1 MMLHQ
6 LFSIILTALAAL
18 VWGLLLGGLSR
29 MVTARIHG
37 RIGPRVSQNF
47 IDLWKLFR
55 KRTSIHHGTMF
66 WMAPMFRLTGGI
78 GVLLLV
84 PLVVGGTVVV
94 NMSFSGDLLMVLY
107 FMFFGCLGMALGAG
121 DSGQP
126 YAVIAVSRGLSQ
138 MSSYELSFSAAV
150 LVLAAGIG
158 TLSIEDIVA
167 SQQGGMLSWHVFR
180 FPFAS
185 AAALITFLPMQ
196 MAYPF
201 SIVLAPQEIPI
212 GPPTE
217 YSSRFLSLMF
227 SGRAIFGV
235 AKLVLFVNLF
245 FGGASNWVT
254 LLLKT
259 FLLYMFPVFVSPVF
273 PRFRTEQRI
282 RFLWFVPTALAAV
295 DLVRVMVAG

>member
-1 MMLHQ
+1 MLP
-6 LFSIILTALAAL
+6 LLASIAVTSIAAL
-18 VWGLLLGGLSR
+18 VWGLLLGGISR
-29 MVTARIHG
+29 TVRARIHG
-37 RIGPRVSQNF
+37 RIGPRVTQNF
-47 IDLWKLFR
+47 IDMWKLFR
-55 KRTSIHHGTMF
+55 KKTSIHHGTMF
-66 WMAPMFRLTGGI
+66 WLAPMFRLAGAI

-84 PLVVGGTVVV
+84 PLVVGNTVLV
-94 NMSFSGDLLMVLY
+94 NMSFAGDLMLVVY

-121 DSGQP
+121 DSGHP
-126 YAVIAVSRGLSQ
+126 YAVIAVSRGLAQ

-150 LVLAAGIG
+150 LVIAFGLK
-158 TLSIEDIVA
+158 TLNIQEIVQA
-167 SQQGGMLSWHVFR
+167 QQHGLFSWNIFR

-235 AKLVLFVNLF
+235 AKLVLFVNLL
-245 FGGASNWVT
+245 FGGASSWPA
-254 LLLKT
+254 LLIKT

-273 PRFRTEQRI
+273 PRFRTEQSI
-282 RFLWFVPTALAAV
+282 RFLWFVPTSLAVV
-295 DLVRVMVAG
+295 DLIRIMVM

>member
-1 MMLHQ
+1 MLR
-6 LFSIILTALAAL
+6 LLISVALTGAGAL
-18 VWGLLLGGLSR
+18 VWGLLLGGISR

-37 RIGPRVSQNF
+37 RIGPRVQQNF

-55 KRTSIHHGTMF
+55 KKTSIHHGTMF
-66 WMAPMFRLTGGI
+66 WLAPMFRLAGAT
-78 GVLLLV
+78 GVLVLV
-84 PLVVGGTVVV
+84 PLVVGGTVVT
-94 NMSFSGDLLMVLY
+94 NLSFSGDLLLVVY

-121 DSGQP
+121 DSGHP
-126 YAVIAVSRGLSQ
+126 YAVIAVSRGLAQ
-138 MSSYELSFSAAV
+138 MSSYELSFSVAV
-150 LVLAAGIG
+150 LVLAAGLG
-158 TLSIEDIVA
+158 TLSISEIVA
-167 SQQGGMLSWHVFR
+167 SQQHGLLSWNVFR
-180 FPFAS
+180 FPFAT

-245 FGGASNWVT
+245 FGGASSWPI
-254 LLLKT
+254 LLMKT
-259 FLLYMFPVFVSPVF
+259 FLLYMYPVFVSSVF
-273 PRFRTEQRI
+273 PRFRTEQSI
-282 RFLWFVPTALAAV
+282 RFLWIVPTSLAAI
-295 DLVRVMVAG
+295 DLARVMIG

>member
-1 MMLHQ
+1 MIVL
-6 LFSIILTALAAL
+6 LISIIATSLAAL
-18 VWGLLLGGLSR
+18 AWGLLLGGISR
-29 MVTARIHG
+29 VFTARIHG
-37 RIGPRVSQNF
+37 RMGPRLTQNF

-55 KRTSIHHGTMF
+55 KKSSIHHGTMF
-66 WMAPMFRLTGGI
+66 WLAPMFRITGGI

-84 PLVVGGTVVV
+84 PLIAGNTLIV
-94 NMSFSGDLLMVLY
+94 NMSFSGDLLLVVY

-121 DSGQP
+121 DSGHP

-138 MSSYELSFSAAV
+138 MSSYELSFSAVV
-150 LVLAAGIG
+150 LVIAAGLK
-158 TLSIEDIVA
+158 TLSIEDIVMA
-167 SQQGGMLSWHVFR
+167 QQGSILNWNLFR
-180 FPFAS
+180 YPFAT

-217 YSSRFLSLMF
+217 YSSRFLSFMF
-227 SGRAIFGV
+227 SGRALFGV

-245 FGGASNWVT
+245 FGGASGWLS
-254 LLLKT
+254 LLVKT

-273 PRFRTEQRI
+273 PRFRTEQSV
-282 RFLWFVPTALAAV
+282 RFLWLVPTSLALI
-295 DLVRVMVAG
+295 DLLRVLL

>member
-1 MMLHQ
+1 MIGLIASVA
-6 LFSIILTALAAL
+6 LTSIGALA
-18 VWGLLLGGLSR
+18 WGLLLGGVSR

-37 RIGPRVSQNF
+37 RIGPRPTQNY

-55 KRTSIHHGTMF
+55 KKSSIHHGTMF
-66 WMAPMFRLTGGI
+66 WLAPMFRITGGI

-84 PLVVGGTVVV
+84 PLVAGNSLIV
-94 NMSFSGDLLMVLY
+94 NMSFAGDLLLVVY

-121 DSGQP
+121 DSGHP
-126 YAVIAVSRGLSQ
+126 YAVIAVSRGLAQ
-138 MSSYELSFSAAV
+138 MSSYELSFSAVV
-150 LVLAAGIG
+150 LVLAAGLG
-158 TLSIEDIVA
+158 TLSIREMVA
-167 SQQGGMLSWHVFR
+167 AQQGGILSWNAFR
-180 FPFAS
+180 FPFAT
-185 AAALITFLPMQ
+185 AAGLITFLPMQ

-217 YSSRFLSLMF
+217 YSSRFLSFMF

-245 FGGASNWVT
+245 FGGAGSWPG

-273 PRFRTEQRI
+273 PRFRTEQSI

-295 DLVRVMVAG
+295 DLVRVLI

>member
-1 MMLHQ
+1 MIGLIA
-6 LFSIILTALAAL
+6 SIALTSIGALA
-18 VWGLLLGGLSR
+18 WGLLLGGVSR

-37 RIGPRVSQNF
+37 RIGPRLTQNY

-55 KRTSIHHGTMF
+55 KKSSIHHGTMF
-66 WMAPMFRLTGGI
+66 WLAPMFRITGGI

-84 PLVVGGTVVV
+84 PLVAGNSLIV
-94 NMSFSGDLLMVLY
+94 NMSFAGDLLLVVY

-121 DSGQP
+121 DSGHP

-138 MSSYELSFSAAV
+138 MSSYELSFSAVV
-150 LVLAAGIG
+150 LVLAAGLG
-158 TLSIEDIVA
+158 TLSIREMVA
-167 SQQGGMLSWHVFR
+167 AQQGGILSWNAFR
-180 FPFAS
+180 FPFAT
-185 AAALITFLPMQ
+185 AAGLITFLPMQ

-217 YSSRFLSLMF
+217 YSSRFLSFMF

-245 FGGASNWVT
+245 FGGAGSWPG
-254 LLLKT
+254 LLVKT

-273 PRFRTEQRI
+273 PRFRTEQSV

-295 DLVRVMVAG
+295 DLVRVLI